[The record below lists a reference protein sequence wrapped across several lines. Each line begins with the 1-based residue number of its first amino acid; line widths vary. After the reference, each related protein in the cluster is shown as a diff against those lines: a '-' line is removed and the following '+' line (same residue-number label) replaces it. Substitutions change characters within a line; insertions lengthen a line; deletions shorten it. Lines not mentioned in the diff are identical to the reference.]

1 MKRGYFIALVG
12 ACTGVFA
19 AALVAR
25 SDSSV
30 NAVQAPRKGCVA
42 VVKQEYDSAKR
53 LKLLQM
59 KYSSY
64 AMTGGLGRRS
74 YWYCRS

>member
-1 MKRGYFIALVG
+1 MKRRYLIAFAG
-12 ACTGVFA
+12 ACTGAIAVA
-19 AALVAR
+19 SVAL
-25 SDSSV
+25 SDSSM
-30 NAVQAPRKGCVA
+30 NAVQPPRRGCVA
-42 VVKQEYDSAKR
+42 VVKQEYDSAKK

>member
-1 MKRGYFIALVG
+1 MKRGYLIAVVG
-12 ACTGVFA
+12 ACTGVIAVAFV
-19 AALVAR
+19 AL

-30 NAVQAPRKGCVA
+30 KAVQAPRKGCVA

>member
-1 MKRGYFIALVG
+1 MKRGYFIVLVV
-12 ACTGVFA
+12 ACTGAIAVAFV
-19 AALVAR
+19 ALA
-25 SDSSV
+25 DSSV
-30 NAVQAPRKGCVA
+30 NPVQTPPKGCVA

-53 LKLLQM
+53 LKLLQT